1 MAVATVRLVH
11 SVNAM
16 SALVS
21 GYVLNGLAIV
31 LIVWRTPKE
40 MRVYSRILLQTCVID
55 LLMLATTALVQPVKE
70 HPSIY
75 DHYFLVQNLD
85 LLLRQWFELR
95 YPERP
100 DERPVE
106 SMEQYVQQF
115 LDIYGRTQLFRF
127 CRPVSVPLPRFEQ
140 VRPFIV
146 SIIVIVYYMS
156 MHCTILPICNI

>member
-70 HPSIY
+70 QPSIY
-75 DHYFLVQNLD
+75 DHIF
-85 LLLRQWFELR
+85 
-95 YPERP
+95 
-100 DERPVE
+100 
-106 SMEQYVQQF
+106 
-115 LDIYGRTQLFRF
+115 
-127 CRPVSVPLPRFEQ
+127 
-140 VRPFIV
+140 
-146 SIIVIVYYMS
+146 
-156 MHCTILPICNI
+156 